1 MTLLSCLDESLTRTC
16 FKKKRGVALQMELEW
31 LKIRDLFC
39 GRNGTRC
46 DVRRAMEL
54 ALSCAH
60 PEAEWLFSVCGF
72 ATSREEARAMLL
84 AHDEEDA
91 RALCFA
97 WILSDEAEQSEQHMW
112 RLEKAASLGC
122 ALALAELAG
131 QRYSEQK
138 FALASRGA
146 QQGERDAF
154 SQLGIAHHFG
164 YGCQQNLELAK
175 HWHLRAAQLGSVHG
189 MGGSLFLSFF
199 LLLCFCCF

>member
-1 MTLLSCLDESLTRTC
+1 MSISQE
-16 FKKKRGVALQMELEW
+16 MELEW

-60 PEAEWLFSVCGF
+60 PEAKWLFSVCGL
-72 ATSREEARAMLL
+72 ATSRDEAREMLL
-84 AHDEEDA
+84 ALEEEDA

-97 WILSDEAEQSEQHMW
+97 WMLSDENEADQNEQMW
-112 RLEKAASLGC
+112 RLEKAATLGC

-131 QRYSEQK
+131 QRYSEDK
-138 FALASRGA
+138 FLLASRGA
-146 QQGERDAF
+146 QLGERDAF

-189 MGGSLFLSFF
+189 MGGSCCFF
-199 LLLCFCCF
+199 LVVSLF